1 MSEDMII
8 LDTESYFDNYDI
20 CSQRFRILTGSE
32 PFEVQRNQQILLVHH
47 ATSIPSLCALS
58 RIPLFFS

>member
-1 MSEDMII
+1 MIS
-8 LDTESYFDNYDI
+8 LDIKSYFEWYTVG
-20 CSQRFRILTGSE
+20 SQRFKISAGFE